1 MAVDPY
7 GRRQSSAGRQSR
19 GVPQNPRLWEMLV
32 AQAKQK
38 FQTYPSIPASKWVH
52 SEYVKR
58 GGTFVESKK
67 KDTRHDRRGKLTS
80 EGKKEEARK
89 KKEKG

>member
-7 GRRQSSAGRQSR
+7 GRRQGGRQSR
-19 GVPQNPRLWEMLV
+19 GVPQNPRLYEMLV

-38 FQTYPSIPASKWVH
+38 YRQYPSLPASKWVH
-52 SEYVKR
+52 DEYVKR

-67 KDTRHDRRGKLTS
+67 KDTRHDRRGKLTH
-80 EGKKEEARK
+80 EGKKEEEAK
-89 KKEKG
+89 KKKRGK

>member
-1 MAVDPY
+1 
-7 GRRQSSAGRQSR
+7 
-19 GVPQNPRLWEMLV
+19 MLV

-58 GGTFVESKK
+58 GGTFVDSKK
-67 KDTRHDRRGKLTS
+67 KDTRHDQRGKLTLH
-80 EGKKEEARK
+80 GKKEEDEK
-89 KKEKG
+89 KKRSTKK